1 MDKNRIATLTKNM
14 SAANSGLAKVVV
26 QYLIVGNKVHI
37 DMDAS
42 LVEKDGFVA
51 LSDADILISQ
61 GLDAYFV
68 SKAIGCLPYAK
79 P

>member
-14 SAANSGLAKVVV
+14 PAANSGLAKVAV
-26 QYLIVGNKVHI
+26 QYLIVGSVVHV

-61 GLDAYFV
+61 GHAYFV
-68 SKAIGCLPYAK
+68 TKAIGCLPYAK

>member
-1 MDKNRIATLTKNM
+1 MDKNRIATLIKNM
-14 SAANSGLAKVVV
+14 PAANSGLAKVVV
-26 QYLIVGNKVHI
+26 QCLIDGGKVHI
-37 DMDAS
+37 DIDAS

-61 GLDAYFV
+61 GHAYFV
-68 SKAIGCLPYAK
+68 TKAIGCLPYAK

>member
-14 SAANSGLAKVVV
+14 SAANSGLAKVAV
-26 QYLIVGNKVHI
+26 QYLLVGSVVHV

-42 LVEKDGFVA
+42 PVEKDGFVA
-51 LSDADILISQ
+51 LSDAEILISQ

-68 SKAIGCLPYAK
+68 TKAIGFLPYAK

>member
-1 MDKNRIATLTKNM
+1 MDKNRTSTLTKNM
-14 SAANSGLAKVVV
+14 SAANSGLAKVAV
-26 QYLIVGNKVHI
+26 QYLLVGSIVHLY
-37 DMDAS
+37 MHAS

-61 GLDAYFV
+61 GHAHFV
-68 SKAIGCLPYAK
+68 TKAIGCLPYAK

>member
-1 MDKNRIATLTKNM
+1 MDKNRTSTLTKNM
-14 SAANSGLAKVVV
+14 PAANCGMAKVVV

-37 DMDAS
+37 DMDTS

-61 GLDAYFV
+61 GHAYFV
-68 SKAIGCLPYAK
+68 TKAIGCLPYAK

>member
-1 MDKNRIATLTKNM
+1 MDKNRITTLTKNM
-14 SAANSGLAKVVV
+14 SAANSGLAKVAV
-26 QYLIVGNKVHI
+26 QCLIDGGKVHI

-68 SKAIGCLPYAK
+68 TKAIGRLPYAK

>member
-14 SAANSGLAKVVV
+14 PAANSGLAKVAV
-26 QYLIVGNKVHI
+26 QYLLVGSMVHLY
-37 DMDAS
+37 MHAS

-61 GLDAYFV
+61 GHAYFV
-68 SKAIGCLPYAK
+68 SKAIGCFPYAK